1 MRIIDTG
8 RDGITLLVI
17 HGGIMKI
24 SGFLGLGAAVLLAGC
39 MTDEV
44 GGPGVSAYYDCGN
57 GTRLKVD
64 SLSGDR
70 VQVQMNDNEPLV
82 LPAVKAAS
90 GAKYMTAQHEFWD
103 RGGEATWT
111 VGRMAAMT
119 CQKVAMPR
127 M

>member
-1 MRIIDTG
+1 MHKSLSALLAAA
-8 RDGITLLVI
+8 TLLA
-17 HGGIMKI
+17 I
-24 SGFLGLGAAVLLAGC
+24 SGC
-39 MTDEV
+39 MTNEV

-70 VQVQMNDNEPLV
+70 IQVQMNDNDPII

-103 RGGEATWT
+103 KGGEASWT
-111 VGRMAAMT
+111 VGRMVPMT
-119 CQKVAMPR
+119 CQKVTMPR